1 MSSLIRVPP
10 LLLLLGRRPL
20 IAAALLHL
28 LARAVVS
35 RLVLAYALLAQDVV
49 LGESLRRQD
58 RILTQLVVQ
67 RREMV
72 YLVQVCVAVEH
83 AQRVVRVAALASSV
97 GQLLPIAAHVILKGD
112 FLQAIVGKIVVGL
125 LLRMLSLALNQV
137 FNLSLGE
144 FRRGMGPV
152 WLPHLLPGAHIEQA
166 FAQLLL
172 DFVGRKVHILAV
184 LHKLVKRLLLRYEG
198 LGGLG
203 RRPGA

>member
-1 MSSLIRVPP
+1 MLLLIRGCTP
-10 LLLLLGRRPL
+10 LVA
-20 IAAALLHL
+20 ILLHL
-28 LARAVVS
+28 LTR
-35 RLVLAYALLAQDVV
+35 ALLVMPVLLSFVFIHACLLLAATKNVV
-49 LGESLRRQD
+49 LGECVRRQD
-58 RILTQLVVQ
+58 GILTELVMEWSELVHLVVEEV
-67 RREMV
+67 R
-72 YLVQVCVAVEH
+72 VAVEH

-112 FLQAIVGKIVVGL
+112 LLQAIVGKIVVGL

-184 LHKLVKRLLLRYEG
+184 LH
-198 LGGLG
+198 
-203 RRPGA
+203 

>member
-72 YLVQVCVAVEH
+72 YLVQVRVAVEH

-112 FLQAIVGKIVVGL
+112 LLQAIVGKIVVSL

-152 WLPHLLPGAHIEQA
+152 WLPHLLPRAHIEQA

-184 LHKLVKRLLLRYEG
+184 LH
-198 LGGLG
+198 
-203 RRPGA
+203 